1 MSAVRT
7 PALLVIMD
15 GCGLAPAGPENAVSL
30 AKRPYIDM
38 LNEKYPHTTLG
49 ASGEDVGLP
58 DGQMGNS
65 EVGHLNIGAGRIV
78 FQSLSLVNNAIKDG
92 SFKENDAIVA
102 AMDKVKANGSTL
114 HVMGLVSN
122 GGVHSEM
129 GHAEALLEM
138 AGERGLS
145 RVRIDAFTD
154 GRDVPTQSGAGFMH
168 DLQAFCEKVSEKY
181 GNDTAI
187 ATVAG
192 RYYGM
197 DRDNRWDREQLAY
210 DAIVSGKG
218 VAATSAEQG
227 LKDYYAEDPRGDEFV
242 KPFVLDATG
251 VNDGDAVIFFNF
263 RPDRAREMTRAMTQA
278 DFDGFERSKVPALAD
293 FVTMTEYDDSF
304 DVHVAFPKTV
314 PANVLA
320 DVLAAHIRLNLALA
334 VHHVNEGRLAHDS
347 AAHHA
352 ARDADGLPLQ
362 RVEVAEHL
370 GGGVGAVKAGNGI
383 GIASLFAVFRQLGA
397 ANLLL
402 LAVLRLFKFFCH
414 DGFLFLFVSRLTGQ
428 SR

>member
-1 MSAVRT
+1 MGDTVRT

-30 AKRPYIDM
+30 AKRPFIDS

-58 DGQMGNS
+58 AGQMGNS

-92 SFKENDAIVA
+92 SFKQNEAIVA

-154 GRDVPTQSGAGFMH
+154 GRDVPTQSGAGFMR
-168 DLQAFCEKVSEKY
+168 DLQAFCEKVYEKY

-218 VAATSAEQG
+218 VSATSAEQG
-227 LKDYYAEDPRGDEFV
+227 L
-242 KPFVLDATG
+242 
-251 VNDGDAVIFFNF
+251 
-263 RPDRAREMTRAMTQA
+263 
-278 DFDGFERSKVPALAD
+278 LA
-293 FVTMTEYDDSF
+293 Y
-304 DVHVAFPKTV
+304 
-314 PANVLA
+314 
-320 DVLAAHIRLNLALA
+320 
-334 VHHVNEGRLAHDS
+334 
-347 AAHHA
+347 
-352 ARDADGLPLQ
+352 
-362 RVEVAEHL
+362 
-370 GGGVGAVKAGNGI
+370 
-383 GIASLFAVFRQLGA
+383 
-397 ANLLL
+397 
-402 LAVLRLFKFFCH
+402 
-414 DGFLFLFVSRLTGQ
+414 
-428 SR
+428 

>member
-145 RVRIDAFTD
+145 ARAHRRLHGRPRRPHAVWCWLHARPAGLLREGLREVRQRHRHRD
-154 GRDVPTQSGAGFMH
+154 GRRPLLRHGPRQPLGP
-168 DLQAFCEKVSEKY
+168 
-181 GNDTAI
+181 
-187 ATVAG
+187 
-192 RYYGM
+192 R
-197 DRDNRWDREQLAY
+197 
-210 DAIVSGKG
+210 
-218 VAATSAEQG
+218 AAC
-227 LKDYYAEDPRGDEFV
+227 L
-242 KPFVLDATG
+242 
-251 VNDGDAVIFFNF
+251 
-263 RPDRAREMTRAMTQA
+263 
-278 DFDGFERSKVPALAD
+278 
-293 FVTMTEYDDSF
+293 
-304 DVHVAFPKTV
+304 
-314 PANVLA
+314 
-320 DVLAAHIRLNLALA
+320 
-334 VHHVNEGRLAHDS
+334 
-347 AAHHA
+347 
-352 ARDADGLPLQ
+352 
-362 RVEVAEHL
+362 
-370 GGGVGAVKAGNGI
+370 
-383 GIASLFAVFRQLGA
+383 
-397 ANLLL
+397 
-402 LAVLRLFKFFCH
+402 
-414 DGFLFLFVSRLTGQ
+414 
-428 SR
+428 

>member
-1 MSAVRT
+1 
-7 PALLVIMD
+7 
-15 GCGLAPAGPENAVSL
+15 
-30 AKRPYIDM
+30 
-38 LNEKYPHTTLG
+38 
-49 ASGEDVGLP
+49 
-58 DGQMGNS
+58 MGNS

-218 VAATSAEQG
+218 VAATAAEQG
-227 LKDYYAEDPRGDEFV
+227 LKDSTPPASTT
-242 KPFVLDATG
+242 AT
-251 VNDGDAVIFFNF
+251 
-263 RPDRAREMTRAMTQA
+263 R
-278 DFDGFERSKVPALAD
+278 
-293 FVTMTEYDDSF
+293 
-304 DVHVAFPKTV
+304 
-314 PANVLA
+314 
-320 DVLAAHIRLNLALA
+320 
-334 VHHVNEGRLAHDS
+334 
-347 AAHHA
+347 
-352 ARDADGLPLQ
+352 
-362 RVEVAEHL
+362 
-370 GGGVGAVKAGNGI
+370 
-383 GIASLFAVFRQLGA
+383 
-397 ANLLL
+397 
-402 LAVLRLFKFFCH
+402 
-414 DGFLFLFVSRLTGQ
+414 
-428 SR
+428 

>member
-1 MSAVRT
+1 MSSVRV

-30 AKRPYIDM
+30 AKRPFIDS
-38 LNEKYPHTTLG
+38 LTKKYPHTTLG

-92 SFKENDAIVA
+92 SFKQNEAIVA

-114 HVMGLVSN
+114 HVMGLISN

-168 DLQAFCEKVSEKY
+168 DLQAFCEKISEKY

-218 VAATSAEQG
+218 VSVASAEQG
-227 LKDYYAEDPRGDEFV
+227 LRDYYAEDPRGDEFV

-278 DFDGFERSKVPALAD
+278 DFDGFERSKTPELAD
-293 FVTMTEYDDSF
+293 FVTMWPSPRPCPPTFLPTFWPTTASSSF
-304 DVHVAFPKTV
+304 T
-314 PANVLA
+314 
-320 DVLAAHIRLNLALA
+320 
-334 VHHVNEGRLAHDS
+334 
-347 AAHHA
+347 
-352 ARDADGLPLQ
+352 LP
-362 RVEVAEHL
+362 RPR
-370 GGGVGAVKAGNGI
+370 
-383 GIASLFAVFRQLGA
+383 STRTSRSSST
-397 ANLLL
+397 
-402 LAVLRLFKFFCH
+402 AVLRSPRRTRPASS
-414 DGFLFLFVSRLTGQ
+414 SRRPRSPRTT
-428 SR
+428 SSPR